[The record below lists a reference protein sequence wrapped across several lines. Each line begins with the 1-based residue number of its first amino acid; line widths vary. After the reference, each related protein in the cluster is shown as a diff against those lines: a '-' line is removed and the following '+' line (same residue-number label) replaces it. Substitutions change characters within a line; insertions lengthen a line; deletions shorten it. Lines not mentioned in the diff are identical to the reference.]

1 MATKK
6 VLTIDEYPYRLECI
20 RHNDAAVNPYRL
32 YILYPGTDRYG
43 YPTMHRRKLTEYADT
58 ASVICHIKDLYL
70 RGCFPYRKIE
80 NILAWNKQYCRI

>member
-20 RHNDAAVNPYRL
+20 RHNDAAVNPYLL

-43 YPTMHRRKLTEYADT
+43 YPTMHRKKLTAYGDSQ
-58 ASVICHIKDLYL
+58 SVIWHIKDLYVY
-70 RGCFPYRKIE
+70 GFPYRKIE
-80 NILAWNKQYCRI
+80 NILAWNKQYCGT